1 MAKYRITSIPQ
12 SLPKASNG
20 LNLKKNKQSRKK
32 LNRKNIDL
40 FDVFKKRSDNSII
53 NYTPP
58 SEETMVQ
65 GIEPQNDYGFNYNTP
80 ALPTEETFPT
90 YEIGPQN
97 YSGPRTPEEEANT
110 FAEPFNWTQGETI
123 PAHDYTYDTRSLLRN
138 PFAETGYRGSLERKL
153 GIPYKGPGTELEQRT
168 IQIPEQFIPDYHAPF
183 TQTGEELKCPQG
195 QIAYKGQCVSEE
207 AYVIIRQREMD
218 QENFTFKKEGEE
230 RRKKL
235 QQEITDQR
243 NKNEQVRLQEYAD
256 KLNNSKK
263 EDKIDPQYTVRWET
277 LSERVPVFNEDGSV
291 KTDDNGEPIT
301 ESRLDQAK
309 KSHYVQNNKDGTYS
323 MWPLEIMYKKIV
335 DNGFTQDQFKN
346 YWDIDSDQ
354 VKQQLGSVID
364 LSQAQYDATMSE
376 KILTRALEQRKTIG
390 EVINSLPTKLG
401 LRDQMMKRFEGK
413 LNKVVDDAF
422 AKQVESI
429 IAQQNKEAENNL
441 TQEERDYI
449 IRTGQVLK
457 ANPDLSGMTQGF
469 ANQQLY
475 PETNKKKFDFEK
487 DGVITYQEK
496 LPSGKYI
503 DKEVYDPIGAYMKF
517 WVDQAPNETERKSRQ
532 AKIDKIQKG
541 YQDEYGKVYKEYLDK
556 SGYNQASKQHA
567 EQQDL
572 VHKNIGTDRMRTLS
586 DNMFEDLNAPLKGR
600 AADAASQA
608 MNEKRAKE
616 LMKLTNFNDAYT
628 NWVQDKYGDDI
639 RKITQTALK
648 NPDITTQDK
657 LFYLS
662 DLQNKVSTAGTDLFN
677 YTINNKDRG
686 DLGVFQSGP
695 IEDPKWNFDTK
706 EYIPGSGTPRLT
718 YNYALGQLGNLGN
731 IKNRFDYDQKHQLK
745 EGTVRELTFGDKLN
759 DVLSNP
765 FAAFDAWMSPRRE
778 MWGNWNMS
786 FEDRKYLAGRDGVDL
801 GTDLGFTPMGVLNN
815 IFNPFNPFMWGSGA
829 RQGLNRDG
837 VTGMLK
843 NIGENA
849 IDLALSRATM
859 GLGTGLKPIFA
870 MSKWNPL
877 KYVGGKGSQVATA
890 FVNDYFK
897 KGLPGYLLE
906 SPHLFEQAAEDFKHD
921 NYLSGTWNAGL
932 GAIGV
937 LPYLSKTVRALKTG
951 ELSPELRALYPEG
964 TSYATDAQSF
974 KNLVRPEYRNIASQL
989 HPDLAGG
996 SDVPFKNLQDLMASG
1011 YKNIPFNA
1019 GMQTGIITPRY
1030 QFGRWSAGKNVFQP
1044 KTLEEL
1050 MQLNYP
1056 SSVNRGLQLRKK
1068 GGSVELPKADDGRI
1082 IKAGMK
1088 LLNNPAFSGVKKNWS
1103 GAITGIYNP
1112 YFKSFDKPLANVNM
1126 LNYIGDHT
1134 NDMYNYWDILH
1145 GTDLFQTEG
1154 KQLQIIDSHAYES
1167 KSKGIFDEYMRRRNE
1182 YLSELDF
1189 LKDNDPAYE
1198 DLSKQFMDFVHRTP
1212 VPIDPSTMQGL
1223 DLKTLTRISDE
1234 SKLIRDLQLENFD
1247 HQLDLFNFDKATDLQ
1262 KINAYKN
1269 TPLSYK
1275 LFGLSPGYKMLG
1287 INHPYGTDV
1296 VFPFK
1301 THNQLGQKIY
1311 DETGS
1316 GYWNKRNLLNEFHPW
1331 GSQGEKTLELQNR
1344 KENYHSLK
1352 KQLVEDIQNI
1362 NKPNFDF
1369 DDDFINY
1376 EKDGGSIPRADDGR
1390 IIKAGANLLKNVTP
1404 IEEATSSLTK
1414 FFPNQFL
1421 TTSNM
1426 GKFANTTGNI
1436 NLDQLKG
1443 ALFKEAMGQTHK
1455 WPILERQLVKEFGN
1469 IPASLSLPEIQR
1481 VTNDALLPYLLEN
1494 NLIGKRDYGLY
1505 SERIYFPLEDSHMRR
1520 SLGFTDASLLP
1531 NRSSP
1536 EYRNIASRLYNI
1548 NNSLNQFQ
1556 SGAIPYTE
1564 YYKTLSD
1571 NLGNYTSEQDLI
1583 SELDKMKYPEKYFHI
1598 PMSKRRNVLTGL
1610 GDVPGFTY
1618 HDNPTNTLAHATS
1631 YVDPDTQDIRNIT
1644 QLQSDAFQGPTHQW
1658 KNYIDMISKT
1668 KSNIEKHKN
1677 MIDLYKT
1684 MNEGEV
1690 DFLKGDVS
1698 MIKDYA
1704 GNRLFEPNYIQNR
1717 YGDNT
1722 NNVMEK
1728 VLNDAIKA
1736 EESVIK
1742 HYENKIVEAKG
1753 SRPKQK
1759 ELLDKNWESVLLQKE
1774 FEQAALEGLKKIRI
1788 PTGETA
1794 AKIQNYQPTPVVT
1807 NEVENEIQNIFAEGN
1822 FGESIDTPSET
1833 KQIFDYDPKHKTVLK
1848 RYEKMPKT
1856 LKKTF
1861 GFTDEQIR
1869 QVTDRNGN
1877 TWWEVDIPE
1886 SFLQGKGQIIHKNGG
1901 MVMELSQNE
1910 IDHYAKDGW
1919 IIEDV

>member
-1 MAKYRITSIPQ
+1 MAKYKITSIPQ
-12 SLPKASNG
+12 SLPKASDG
-20 LNLKKNKQSRKK
+20 LNLKKNKQAKKK

-110 FAEPFNWTQGETI
+110 FAEPLNWTHGETI

-138 PFAETGYRGSLERKL
+138 PFAESAYMKSLERKL

-243 NKNEQVRLQEYAD
+243 NKNEQIRLQEYAD
-256 KLNNSKK
+256 KLNKSKK
-263 EDKIDPQYTVRWET
+263 EDKIDPQYTVNWKV

-291 KTDDNGEPIT
+291 KTDDNGQPIT

-429 IAQQNKEAENNL
+429 IAQQNKEAENKL

-503 DKEVYDPIGAYMKF
+503 DKQVYDPMGSYMKF

-541 YQDEYGKVYKEYLDK
+541 YQDEYAKVYKEYLDK

-572 VHKNIGTDRMRTLS
+572 VHKTIGTDRMRTLS
-586 DNMFEDLNAPLKGR
+586 DNMFEDLNAPLKAR

-608 MNEKRAKE
+608 MDEKRAKE
-616 LMKLTNFNDAYT
+616 LMKVTGFNDAYT

-639 RKITQTALK
+639 RKITQAALK

-677 YTINNKDRG
+677 YTINDKDRG
-686 DLGVFQSGP
+686 DLGLIQSGP
-695 IEDPKWNFDTK
+695 IEDAKWNFDTK
-706 EYIPGSGTPRLT
+706 EFIPGSATPRFT
-718 YNYALGQLGNLGN
+718 YNYALGRLGNLGD
-731 IKNRFDYDQKHQLK
+731 IKNRFDYDQEHQLR
-745 EGTVRELTFGDKLN
+745 EGTARELTFGDKLN

-765 FAAFDAWMSPRRE
+765 FAAIDAWMSPSRD
-778 MWGNWNMS
+778 MWGDWNMS
-786 FEDRKYLAGRDGVDL
+786 FEDRKYLANRDDVDL

-815 IFNPFNPFMWGSGA
+815 LFNPFNPFMWASGA

-843 NIGENA
+843 NIGGNA
-849 IDLALSRATM
+849 IDLALSRSTM
-859 GLGTGLKPIFA
+859 GLGKYLQPVA
-870 MSKWNPL
+870 SMSKWNPL
-877 KYVGGKGSQVATA
+877 KYVGGKGSELATG

-897 KGLPGYLLE
+897 RSLPGYLLE
-906 SPHLFEQAAEDFKHD
+906 SPHFFEQAAEDFKHD
-921 NYLSGTWNAGL
+921 NYWAGAL
-932 GAIGV
+932 NTGMGAIGV
-937 LPYLSKTVRALKTG
+937 LPYLGKTVRALKTG

-964 TSYATDAQSF
+964 TSYATNAQSF

-989 HPDLAGG
+989 HPDLTGG
-996 SDVPFKNLQDLMASG
+996 SDVAFKNLQDLMASG

-1044 KTLEEL
+1044 KTLNEL

-1056 SSVNRGLQLRKK
+1056 SVNRGLQLRKK

-1088 LLNNPAFSGVKKNWS
+1088 LLNNPTFSGVKRDWS

-1112 YFKSFDKPLANVNM
+1112 YFKSFDKPLANVDM
-1126 LNYIGDHT
+1126 LNWIGNHT

-1154 KQLQIIDSHAYES
+1154 KQLQIIDPYAYES
-1167 KSKGIFDEYMRRRNE
+1167 KSKGIFDEYMRRRND
-1182 YLSELDF
+1182 YLKELDF

-1198 DLSKQFMDFVHRTP
+1198 DLAKEYMDFLHKTP

-1269 TPLSYK
+1269 APLSYK
-1275 LFGLSPGYKMLG
+1275 LFGLSPGWKMAG
-1287 INHPYGTDV
+1287 IHHPYETDV
-1296 VFPFK
+1296 LFPFR
-1301 THNQLGQKIY
+1301 TRNTLGRQIY
-1311 DETGS
+1311 SDTGE
-1316 GYWNKRNLLNEFHPW
+1316 GHYKKRNLLDEFHPW
-1331 GSQGEKTLELQNR
+1331 GAQGEKTLELQNK

-1352 KQLVEDIQNI
+1352 KQLVEDIQNM
-1362 NKPNFDF
+1362 NKPNFDLG
-1369 DDDFINY
+1369 DDFINY
-1376 EKDGGSIPRADDGR
+1376 EKRGGSIPRADNGK
-1390 IIKAGANLLKNVTP
+1390 IIKAGANLLESVTP
-1404 IEEATSSLTK
+1404 IEETVSSLTK

-1426 GKFANTTGNI
+1426 GKFANTAGNI
-1436 NLDQLKG
+1436 NLEQLKG

-1469 IPASLSLPEIQR
+1469 IPTSLALPEIQR

-1505 SERIYFPLEDSHMRR
+1505 PELPFPLEDNQVRR
-1520 SLGFTDASLLP
+1520 SLGFTNPSLLP
-1531 NRSSP
+1531 NSS
-1536 EYRNIASRLYNI
+1536 S
-1548 NNSLNQFQ
+1548 S
-1556 SGAIPYTE
+1556 
-1564 YYKTLSD
+1564 
-1571 NLGNYTSEQDLI
+1571 
-1583 SELDKMKYPEKYFHI
+1583 EKYFYT
-1598 PMSKRRNVLTGL
+1598 PMFKRRNVLTGL
-1610 GDVPGFTY
+1610 GDVPGFIH
-1618 HDNPTNTLAHATS
+1618 HDNPANTLAHATS
-1631 YVDPDTQDIRNIT
+1631 YVDPDTMDTRNIT
-1644 QLQSDAFQGPTHQW
+1644 QLQSDPFQGPTHQW
-1658 KNYIDMISKT
+1658 KNYMDMISRT

-1677 MIDLYKT
+1677 MIDIYKT
-1684 MNEGEV
+1684 LNEGEV

-1704 GNRLFEPNYIQNR
+1704 GNKLFEPNYVQNR

-1728 VLNDAIKA
+1728 VLNDAIEA
-1736 EESVIK
+1736 QENSIK
-1742 HYENKIVEAKG
+1742 YYEDKIVEAKG

-1759 ELLDKNWESVLLQKE
+1759 ELLEKNWESVLLQKE
-1774 FEQAALEGLKKIRI
+1774 FEQAASEGLKKIRI

-1807 NEVENEIQNIFAEGN
+1807 NEVQNEIQNIFAEGN
-1822 FGESIDTPSET
+1822 FGESIDAPSQA
-1833 KQIFDYDPKHKTVLK
+1833 KQIFDYDPKHKTIIK

-1861 GFTDEQIR
+1861 GFTEEQIR

-1886 SFLQGKGQIIHKNGG
+1886 SFLQGKGQIIHKDGG
-1901 MVMELSQNE
+1901 MVMDLSQNE
-1910 IDHYAKDGW
+1910 IDQYAKDGW